1 MKETLDTLRCIKKYS
16 LDKKNKELEVYIDDK
31 DYYYKYQ
38 IERMLY
44 LQDKSYTI
52 KVTII

>member
-1 MKETLDTLRCIKKYS
+1 MKEALENLKCIVSYKIEG
-16 LDKKNKELEVYIDDK
+16 NEVEVNIEDK

-44 LQDKSYTI
+44 LLDKNYNYKI
-52 KVTII
+52 NLI

>member
-1 MKETLDTLRCIKKYS
+1 MKEALESLKCIISYKIEG
-16 LDKKNKELEVYIDDK
+16 NEVEVNIDDK

-44 LQDKSYTI
+44 LLDKSYTI